1 MSSNG
6 RGPLV
11 LLVLQAVFLAG
22 VTGLAAPG
30 HGRSPSI
37 PANGVAKASGPHR
50 LIGLRRKGGKAA
62 GELLEQVRGGG
73 DGGPG
78 GWGGI
83 KLSPATLVATFTMVN
98 MLNYMDRGLVNGVL
112 PHLGEDFQ
120 VCFAPHTA
128 SCAMHS
134 ARMDT
139 CLSHGL
145 TAPMHLVEKR
155 LLSEVGAASRG
166 FLLEVPTERSRAS
179 PGMQVSKTSLGLLT
193 GTFMAGYCVLSPIF
207 AHVMPPPRRMICEND
222 FQRKRI

>member
-120 VCFAPHTA
+120 V
-128 SCAMHS
+128 
-134 ARMDT
+134 
-139 CLSHGL
+139 
-145 TAPMHLVEKR
+145 
-155 LLSEVGAASRG
+155 
-166 FLLEVPTERSRAS
+166 
-179 PGMQVSKTSLGLLT
+179 SKTSLGLLT

-207 AHVMPPPRRMICEND
+207 AHASS
-222 FQRKRI
+222 